1 MNGALSQTVCRIR
14 LFLLAVMCWLC
25 LVPAAHAIRPPSPAE
40 IQLREETP
48 SQEQPAYEVV
58 LGIDAEGRIGLLV
71 LNDPLRYTDP
81 DGHGAIG
88 DALFSQETYTSS
100 YQLLTMHDSAGW
112 RAVEIPVAIGGMAIA
127 TADTALNF
135 ASLGGKGALEGGLKA
150 GAKVGLE
157 KLGTVEG
164 EKAGAKVVKGGIE
177 AVNKGKVGEAL
188 SEKEAL
194 AAGEKIRGKQ
204 VTLELPS
211 GKRARP
217 DLLTETEQG
226 ELKVREA
233 KNGPTAKLT
242 PGQTELKQTTQSGG
256 SVIPRG
262 ANAKA
267 AGLEPGKPTQ
277 IPHFETD
284 KY

>member
-1 MNGALSQTVCRIR
+1 MVMRDSTGWKVVEVPVGAVAIVAGVADAA
-14 LFLLAVMCWLC
+14 FNLA
-25 LVPAAHAIRPPSPAE
+25 
-40 IQLREETP
+40 T
-48 SQEQPAYEVV
+48 
-58 LGIDAEGRIGLLV
+58 LGSKGAAEGGIKEGVKIG
-71 LNDPLRYTDP
+71 
-81 DGHGAIG
+81 I
-88 DALFSQETYTSS
+88 
-100 YQLLTMHDSAGW
+100 
-112 RAVEIPVAIGGMAIA
+112 
-127 TADTALNF
+127 
-135 ASLGGKGALEGGLKA
+135 
-150 GAKVGLE
+150 E
-157 KLGTVEG
+157 KLGKVEG
-164 EKAGAKVVKGGIE
+164 EKVGAKIVKGGVE

-194 AAGEKIRGKQ
+194 AAGEKIRGKH
-204 VTLELPS
+204 VTFELPG

-217 DLLTETEQG
+217 DLLTETKEGQ
-226 ELKVREA
+226 LKVREA

-267 AGLEPGKPTQ
+267 AGLEPGRPTQ